1 MSERP
6 GQLREARVFARRAY
20 LSKEAKEMVN
30 RSSRRIYLNE
40 PDYVENPEEPQLED
54 VIREIRLTGGGDG
67 TVDAP
72 LFAELLGMG
81 LSYQETIYYYLWRY
95 AGYDFS
101 DIIRAETGKE
111 IRFKARETEVR
122 SVKTTIRKAAN
133 KVEDEEALERLD

>member
-6 GQLREARVFARRAY
+6 GKLREARVFARRAY

-54 VIREIRLTGGGDG
+54 VIREIRLTGGDG

-72 LFAELLGMG
+72 LFAELLGAG

-133 KVEDEEALERLD
+133 KLEDEQALERLD